1 MGCSKD
7 IVIRGRSI
15 GGRAAPLICVP
26 LTGRTRAQVL
36 EQMRRVMLERPDL
49 IEWRVDHY
57 AGIADQADVLQ
68 LCGLLAAAA
77 QGVPLLFTVRSAREG
92 GQPIALS
99 DDEVAGLCVAA
110 CGTGSIGLV
119 DRECD
124 APRAG
129 LERVHAAARA
139 SGTLLIVSH
148 HDTRETPGE
157 EALYAKFIEAGGLG
171 GDIVKVAVT
180 PKSPDDAL
188 TLLRVTCRAART
200 LDQPLI
206 SMAIGTL
213 GVLTR
218 IVGWQFGSSVT
229 FAAGQEGSAPGQL
242 PVEDLRKLLALI
254 GRHS

>member
-1 MGCSKD
+1 MSCSKD
-7 IVIRGRSI
+7 IVIRGRVV
-15 GGRAAPLICVP
+15 GGRAAPLICMP

-36 EQMRRVMLERPDL
+36 EEMRRVMLARPDL
-49 IEWRVDHY
+49 IEWRADHY
-57 AGIADQADVLQ
+57 VGIADQADVLQ

-77 QGVPLLFTVRSAREG
+77 QDVPLMFTVRSAREG
-92 GQPIALS
+92 GQPMALP
-99 DDEVAGLCVAA
+99 DDEVAGLCVAV

-129 LERVHAAARA
+129 LDRIRAAARA

-148 HDTRETPGE
+148 HDTRETAGE
-157 EALYAKFIEAGGLG
+157 GALYAKFLEAGGLG

-180 PKSPDDAL
+180 AKSPDDAL
-188 TLLRVTCRAART
+188 TLLRVTVRAAQA
-200 LDQPLI
+200 LEQPLI
-206 SMAIGTL
+206 SMAMGTL

-229 FAAGQEGSAPGQL
+229 FAAGQESSAPGQL

-254 GRHS
+254 RRHQ

>member
-1 MGCSKD
+1 MESSKD
-7 IVIRGRSI
+7 IVIRGRVI
-15 GGRAAPLICVP
+15 GGRAAPLVCTP

-36 EQMRRVMLERPDL
+36 EQMRRVMLLRPDL

-57 AGIADQADVLQ
+57 GGIADRADVLE

-77 QGVPLLFTVRSAREG
+77 QDVPLMFTVRSAREG
-92 GQPIALS
+92 GQPVALP
-99 DDEVAGLCVAA
+99 DDEVAGLCAAA
-110 CGTGSIGLV
+110 CATGSLGLV

-129 LERVHAAARA
+129 LDRVRAAARA

-148 HDTRETPGE
+148 HDTRGTPGE
-157 EALYAKFIEAGGLG
+157 EALYGKFLEAGGLG
-171 GDIVKVAVT
+171 ADIVKVAVT
-180 PKSPDDAL
+180 PQSPDDAL
-188 TLLRVTCRAART
+188 TLLRVTRRASQA

-206 SMAIGTL
+206 SMAMGTL
-213 GVLTR
+213 GILTR

-242 PVEDLRKLLALI
+242 PVEDLRQLLALI
-254 GRHS
+254 RRHQ